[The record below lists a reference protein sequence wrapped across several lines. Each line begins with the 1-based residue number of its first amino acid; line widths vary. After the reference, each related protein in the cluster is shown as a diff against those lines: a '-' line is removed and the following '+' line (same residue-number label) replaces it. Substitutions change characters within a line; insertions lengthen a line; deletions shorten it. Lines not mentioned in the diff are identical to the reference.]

1 MFRGTSTVKLDA
13 KGRFAIPAKYRERL
27 RELCAAKLVVVL
39 SNDDPCLMVYPLP
52 VWQEVEDRLNK
63 LPTSNRKVQRFKRL
77 MLSNAEDCDM
87 DAQGRVLLPARLREA
102 LGLQREVSL
111 TGNGNKFELW
121 DEQAWRK
128 INGEIEED
136 DDGETPEQ
144 LLDFVY

>member
-1 MFRGTSTVKLDA
+1 MFRGTSTVKLDT

-27 RELCAAKLVVVL
+27 RELCAAKIVVVL

-63 LPTSNRKVQRFKRL
+63 LPTSNKKVQRFKRL

-102 LGLQREVSL
+102 LNLQREVSL
-111 TGNGNKFELW
+111 MGQGNKFELW
-121 DEQAWRK
+121 DNKAWQE
-128 INGEIEED
+128 IHGEIEED
-136 DDGETPEQ
+136 DGETPDE